1 MKIWALAVLKF
12 FDVVLKFELPNARVL
27 NFPKISRSSLIG
39 LVLIIGDCV
48 YWDNLHYLPF
58 IVCHFLQVLIFRD
71 NVSITKNTC
80 KFLLQQNNFCINL
93 LNNLLYFLQYFFFI
107 LAYDRSRNGCEAKPR
122 KDETGLPAT
131 FHLPIRQIPRGCL
144 ILLYTMVRFH
154 EIFVR

>member
-1 MKIWALAVLKF
+1 M
-12 FDVVLKFELPNARVL
+12 
-27 NFPKISRSSLIG
+27 
-39 LVLIIGDCV
+39 
-48 YWDNLHYLPF
+48 PF

-131 FHLPIRQIPRGCL
+131 LHLPIRQIPRGCL

-154 EIFVR
+154 EIFCPVATDFWKNNNKKNSNFGKSETVGTKIFSLWSNFFYSLIKLNSSLI

>member
-1 MKIWALAVLKF
+1 MPFFKI
-12 FDVVLKFELPNARVL
+12 
-27 NFPKISRSSLIG
+27 
-39 LVLIIGDCV
+39 
-48 YWDNLHYLPF
+48 
-58 IVCHFLQVLIFRD
+58 LIFRD
-71 NVSITKNTC
+71 YVSIKKNTC
-80 KFLLQQNNFCINL
+80 KFLLKQNNF
-93 LNNLLYFLQYFFFI
+93 LYSSSQQFALFFAIYIYFF

>member
-1 MKIWALAVLKF
+1 MFPLQRIHANFCYSKIIF
-12 FDVVLKFELPNARVL
+12 
-27 NFPKISRSSLIG
+27 
-39 LVLIIGDCV
+39 
-48 YWDNLHYLPF
+48 
-58 IVCHFLQVLIFRD
+58 VLIF
-71 NVSITKNTC
+71 STIC
-80 KFLLQQNNFCINL
+80 FIFCNI
-93 LNNLLYFLQYFFFI
+93 FFFI